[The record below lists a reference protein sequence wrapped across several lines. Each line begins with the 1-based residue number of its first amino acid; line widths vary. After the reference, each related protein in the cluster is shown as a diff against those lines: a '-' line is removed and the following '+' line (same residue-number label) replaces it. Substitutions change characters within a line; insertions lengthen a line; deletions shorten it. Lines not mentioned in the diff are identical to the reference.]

1 MMKFRL
7 HSFKFFG
14 IAAICTS
21 LIIAPLAANA
31 TDIQSLENTTSSLQ
45 SQLSGIN
52 SELLAISEQ
61 IDTLEMQIVLTD
73 SEIARTNTSL
83 EAAKN
88 DEDAQYEDMKTR
100 IKYMYENGNSNF
112 LEMLFSSKN
121 LSDFLNK
128 AEFIQNVST
137 YDRNM
142 LMKLQDTKQQIKDTE
157 ASLITQ
163 QESLKGLQ
171 SQLTTQQAALQQKA
185 DETSTDLAAFQAQL
199 SEAKAAEA
207 ARLKAEAEAQ
217 AAAQAAQ
224 TQATAS
230 SNTQTAE
237 SQNGSTTEQVAST
250 ETTNTPDTSTTST
263 TTNGSTTNS
272 GTSMEAAPDDLKLF
286 AAILN
291 CEAYNDYNSML
302 AVATVIMNRVNSSI
316 FPNTISEVVYAS
328 GQFAPTWN
336 GTLDARLASGPT
348 ELAYQV
354 AQDALN
360 GARLAEVSDCYY
372 FLYSGA
378 TSTPGVIIGD
388 NVFFQSW

>member
-1 MMKFRL
+1 MKFRL

-21 LIIAPLAANA
+21 LIIAPLAVNA

-45 SQLSGIN
+45 SELSGIN

-73 SEIARTNTSL
+73 SEIARTNASL
-83 EAAKN
+83 EIAKN
-88 DEDAQYEDMKTR
+88 DEDTQYEDMKTR

-112 LEMLFSSKN
+112 LEILFSSKN

-128 AEFIQNVST
+128 AEFIQNVSE

-142 LMKLQDTKQQIKDTE
+142 LTKLQDTKQQIKDTE

-171 SQLTTQQAALQQKA
+171 SQLTSQQAALQQKA
-185 DETSTDLAAFQAQL
+185 DETSTDLATFQAQL

-224 TQATAS
+224 AQAAAS
-230 SNTQTAE
+230 SGTQTTA
-237 SQNGSTTEQVAST
+237 SQNGGTTEQVASA
-250 ETTNTPDTSTTST
+250 ETTTPPDTNAST
-263 TTNGSTTNS
+263 TTTGSTTNN
-272 GTSMEAAPDDLKLF
+272 GTSMDAAPDDLKLF

-336 GTLDARLASGPT
+336 GTLDAKLSSGPT
-348 ELAYQV
+348 DLAYQV